1 MMLLA
6 VALLATSATGA
17 EEPTFQYI
25 SCVKAEVARLRA
37 SGQDNDVM
45 AAAAVAN
52 CEALVA
58 GAAQAS
64 VDETPPEILTAY
76 RDSGISAAQFLE
88 RQKEIARAAA
98 RDMALYIL
106 EEEQKDQ
113 SS

>member
-1 MMLLA
+1 MMLA
-6 VALLATSATGA
+6 VALMAVSTVSG

-25 SCVKAEVARLRA
+25 SCVKAEVARLRE
-37 SGQDNDVM
+37 SGQGDEVVADM
-45 AAAAVAN
+45 AVAN
-52 CEALVA
+52 CEELVA

-64 VDETPPEILTAY
+64 VDETPPEVLAAY
-76 RDSGISAAQFLE
+76 EESGITAAQFLE
-88 RQKEIARAAA
+88 RQTEIARHAA